1 MQYLEQLQLPV
12 EALGRQVECGE
23 HPGQPRPQLGPL
35 PAVQTSPR
43 LHRQILTFYFT
54 GFFMF
59 GT

>member
-1 MQYLEQLQLPV
+1 MQYLEQLELPV

-23 HPGQPRPQLGPL
+23 HPGQPRPQLRPL

-43 LHRQILTFYFT
+43 LPNLNNDFT
-54 GFFMF
+54 GFFLF